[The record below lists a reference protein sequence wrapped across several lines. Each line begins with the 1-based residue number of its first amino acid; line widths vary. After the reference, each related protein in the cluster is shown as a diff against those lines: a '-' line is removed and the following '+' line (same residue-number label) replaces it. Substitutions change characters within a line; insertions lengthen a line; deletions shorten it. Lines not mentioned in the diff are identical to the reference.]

1 MESVIGRRENTE
13 VLEELKEQ
21 TLNYSRKMLHRGLT
35 RGTGGN
41 ISVRDEKTG
50 LIVITGSGIDYD
62 EMTLDDIVVVDPE
75 GRTIEGRVK
84 PSSELPMHLACYKA
98 RPDAMA
104 AVHTHSTFATVMSCM
119 QKKLRTVHYLIGFAG
134 GEVECIPFCPIGSE
148 ELAQTTARALEKR
161 NAVLLGNHGL
171 MAVGPGLKFAF
182 SVAEETE
189 FVAELCYRT
198 ELAGGAEIL
207 GREDIAPIVSFA
219 EKYLK

>member
-1 MESVIGRRENTE
+1 M
-13 VLEELKEQ
+13 LEELKEQ

-41 ISVRDEKTG
+41 ISARDEKTG

-98 RPDAMA
+98 RP
-104 AVHTHSTFATVMSCM
+104 
-119 QKKLRTVHYLIGFAG
+119 VHYLIGFAG